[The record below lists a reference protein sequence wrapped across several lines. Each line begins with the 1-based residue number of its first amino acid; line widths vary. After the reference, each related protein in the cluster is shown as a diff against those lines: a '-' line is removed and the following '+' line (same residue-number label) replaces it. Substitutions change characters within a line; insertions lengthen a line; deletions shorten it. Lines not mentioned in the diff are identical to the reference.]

1 MNKWTWTLVLVAVVL
16 LFLWTREN
24 YDNYEDALASVGQ
37 TTGYTDTSN
46 PDAPHTGVGTAS
58 GTPAGSD
65 AVVGTG
71 TPPDTTAGSGA
82 VVGTGTPPPPES
94 IVPPGA
100 STENG
105 TSTGNTTGGS
115 SLTPQPNSAVPWGK
129 NDVFGPAYT
138 GTGDNYNT
146 GLGEGDR
153 KYPKLIGP
161 VPVQS
166 TMVEGAGI
174 MQPSQNITLVTSGVL
189 PSEESTGSGPN
200 SHYFGTSRMPARN
213 GRGGASKTPGDKDL
227 FPNPYQEFTPSIGSS
242 KTEPVPFL
250 SDFSAFQK

>member
-24 YDNYEDALASVGQ
+24 YDNYEDALASVNQ
-37 TTGYTDTSN
+37 VTGYTDSSN
-46 PDAPHTGVGTAS
+46 PSAPRTGVGTA
-58 GTPAGSD
+58 A
-65 AVVGTG
+65 G
-71 TPPDTTAGSGA
+71 TPPPDTSA

-100 STENG
+100 STETG
-105 TSTGNTTGGS
+105 ASTGNTTGGS

-129 NDVFGPAYT
+129 NDVYGPAYT
-138 GTGDNYNT
+138 GTGENYDT
-146 GLGEGDR
+146 GFGGGDR

-189 PSEESTGSGPN
+189 PSEDSTGSGPN
-200 SHYFGTSRMPARN
+200 SQYFGTARMPAKD
-213 GRGGASKTPGDKDL
+213 GRGGASKAPGDKDL
-227 FPNPYQEFTPSIGSS
+227 FPNPYQEFTPSVGSS